1 MKVPR
6 LMVRQVMQSEPITVR
21 PDARV
26 QPVISLMN
34 QQRIGAVLVTSEDGT
49 LQGIFTERDFVRH
62 VATAVPGWREYY
74 ICDWMTSA
82 PHTIAPQQD
91 WEEAVAA
98 MQQHR
103 VRHLPVVEND
113 RVVGIISSR
122 SLMAHRAEHLDQRI
136 GARTQEL
143 KQANDQLLARETEIT
158 HNLRAAGRLQT
169 QLLLPHRP
177 PDWPE
182 LNWAVHYAPLDHL
195 GGDYYDVARPD
206 PNQLGFLIADA
217 SGHSVAAAMVAIM
230 TRFAFGEIAPTTTK
244 PGEVLA
250 FMNQSLQQL
259 TDERFVTAF
268 YGVLNRQ
275 SRVFRFANAGQ
286 PYPLW
291 YQAATGEVKPV
302 KARGFML
309 GIIPDE
315 VYYEAEI
322 TLAPGD
328 LLCFYTDGLVEAMNE
343 IGEQFGDERLTACVR
358 NHGMLTPQEL
368 CDQILNCQRGFCG
381 DVLLTDDLTLAICKL
396 V

>member
-1 MKVPR
+1 MAVPR

-21 PDARV
+21 PDAHV

-34 QQRIGAVLVTSEDGT
+34 QHRVGAVLVTTEDST
-49 LQGIFTERDFVRH
+49 LLGIFTERDFVRH
-62 VATAVPGWREYY
+62 VATAVPGWREYSVG
-74 ICDWMTSA
+74 DWMTND
-82 PHTIAPQQD
+82 PFTIAPHQD

-143 KQANDQLLARETEIT
+143 KQANDQLLARETEIM

-195 GGDYYDVARPD
+195 GGDYYDIARPE

-291 YQAATGEVKPV
+291 YQAATGEVKQV

-328 LLCFYTDGLVEAMNE
+328 SLCFYTDGLVEAMNE
-343 IGEQFGDERLTACVR
+343 IGEQFGDDRLMACVR

-368 CDQILNCQRGFCG
+368 CDHILSCQRGFCG
-381 DVLLTDDLTLAICKL
+381 KVPLTDDLTLAICKL